1 MNFYA
6 SSLFPER
13 CDRLLFV
20 IVTMPESVHLHDY
33 SIPVD
38 DMDNHLG
45 TWSLLRLF
53 PTFSR
58 SRPPDNRITHAG
70 GGKGDRPL
78 VIPCQDSKKEPHH
91 FTQPCGILQ
100 GGEKGKEIGEERQ
113 SIYSYTD
120 TPPATPSPT
129 APPTSSAPRPC
140 PKSHRHARAQL
151 MSITAP
157 ASNLTKLRFHSPKLI
172 LHRDTMPARLAFC
185 SPC

>member
-91 FTQPCGILQ
+91 FTQSQ
-100 GGEKGKEIGEERQ
+100 DRAGEEM
-113 SIYSYTD
+113 SLPSSD
-120 TPPATPSPT
+120 TT
-129 APPTSSAPRPC
+129 ASSGRPR
-140 PKSHRHARAQL
+140 SNTNNQL
-151 MSITAP
+151 YPICCTLST
-157 ASNLTKLRFHSPKLI
+157 F
-172 LHRDTMPARLAFC
+172 
-185 SPC
+185 

>member
-53 PTFSR
+53 PTFSCN
-58 SRPPDNRITHAG
+58 RPPDNRITHAG
-70 GGKGDRPL
+70 GGKGDRHL

-91 FTQPCGILQ
+91 FTQWANKLAFNYRTSRLCLRHSRLKRRTQLSFFTHTDTLLDSLISSNIPVISKHQ
-100 GGEKGKEIGEERQ
+100 SSSTTPPRQ
-113 SIYSYTD
+113 SLYLQTRPLSK
-120 TPPATPSPT
+120 PKSKCPT
-129 APPTSSAPRPC
+129 RRSAPNC
-140 PKSHRHARAQL
+140 LK
-151 MSITAP
+151 
-157 ASNLTKLRFHSPKLI
+157 
-172 LHRDTMPARLAFC
+172 
-185 SPC
+185 

>member
-58 SRPPDNRITHAG
+58 NRPPDNRITHAG

-78 VIPCQDSKKEPHH
+78 VIQCQDSKKEPHH
-91 FTQPCGILQ
+91 FRPCVIPH
-100 GGEKGKEIGEERQ
+100 IHD
-113 SIYSYTD
+113 IA
-120 TPPATPSPT
+120 PPAIAITYST
-129 APPTSSAPRPC
+129 ADVRP
-140 PKSHRHARAQL
+140 L
-151 MSITAP
+151 NT
-157 ASNLTKLRFHSPKLI
+157 LL
-172 LHRDTMPARLAFC
+172 
-185 SPC
+185 